1 MPMQRICKVAPDT
14 ARRPMRDHR
23 TRRDA
28 LAAAPILWLY
38 GGVMGTQPLVL
49 VADDEPRITKLV
61 SIALGEEGFRVV
73 TANSGE
79 EALLKAEE
87 VRPDIVL
94 LDIVMPDLDG
104 IEVMRQL
111 RERRPVAVILLTAKG
126 STADKAKGLDLGDDD
141 YIAKPFHP
149 DELAARVRAVL
160 RRSSGAAPGSGILA
174 FDDIEID
181 LERRMVTRDGE
192 LVQLSR
198 TEWLLLQHMAANA
211 GKVVL
216 HTELLTKVWGPE
228 YRDDLQYLR
237 VWVSRVRRKLWA
249 EPGDPGRI
257 KTFQGIGYLLDVDPA
272 SAGETNAAVESE
284 RGEDP
289 AMIG

>member
-1 MPMQRICKVAPDT
+1 MS
-14 ARRPMRDHR
+14 
-23 TRRDA
+23 
-28 LAAAPILWLY
+28 
-38 GGVMGTQPLVL
+38 TQPLVL

-61 SIALGEEGFRVV
+61 SIALSEEGFRVV
-73 TANSGE
+73 TANGGE
-79 EALLKAEE
+79 EALQKAEE

-126 STADKAKGLDLGDDD
+126 STADKAKGLDL
-141 YIAKPFHP
+141 AKPVHP

-160 RRSSGAAPGSGILA
+160 RRSSGAEPGFGILA
-174 FDDIEID
+174 FDDVEID
-181 LERRMVTRDGE
+181 LERRMVTRNGE

-198 TEWLLLQHMAANA
+198 TEWLLLQHLAANA

-237 VWVSRVRRKLWA
+237 VWVSRVRRKLGA
-249 EPGDPGRI
+249 EPGEPGRI
-257 KTFQGIGYLLDVDPA
+257 KTFQGIGYLLDVEPPA
-272 SAGETNAAVESE
+272 RPTSPVEETPTEV
-284 RGEDP
+284 P
-289 AMIG
+289 LIG

>member
-1 MPMQRICKVAPDT
+1 VSTK
-14 ARRPMRDHR
+14 
-23 TRRDA
+23 
-28 LAAAPILWLY
+28 
-38 GGVMGTQPLVL
+38 PLVL

-73 TANSGE
+73 TASSGA
-79 EALLKAEE
+79 EALQKAEE
-87 VRPDIVL
+87 IRPDIVL

-126 STADKAKGLDLGDDD
+126 SISDKAKGLDLGADD

-160 RRSSGAAPGSGILA
+160 RRSDGGSPGSGVLK
-174 FDDIEID
+174 FDDVEID
-181 LERRMVTRDGE
+181 LERRLVTRAGQ

-198 TEWLLLQHMAANA
+198 TEWLLLQHLAANP

-237 VWVSRVRRKLWA
+237 VWVSRVRRKLGS

-257 KTFQGIGYLLDVDPA
+257 KTFQGIGYLLDVEPPVA
-272 SAGETNAAVESE
+272 MPAVEAEVPDE
-284 RGEDP
+284 RS
-289 AMIG
+289 ALIG

>member
-1 MPMQRICKVAPDT
+1 MTAPFASVGMAT
-14 ARRPMRDHR
+14 NKE
-23 TRRDA
+23 
-28 LAAAPILWLY
+28 
-38 GGVMGTQPLVL
+38 VSVSTQPLVL

-61 SIALGEEGFRVV
+61 AIALAEEGFRVV
-73 TANSGE
+73 TAGSGE
-79 EALLKAEE
+79 EALAKAEE

-104 IEVMRQL
+104 IGGMRQP
-111 RERRPVAVILLTAKG
+111 RERGRVAVILLTAKG
-126 STADKAKGLDLGDDD
+126 STADKAKGLDLGADD

-160 RRSSGAAPGSGILA
+160 RRSSGAQPGAGVLA

-198 TEWLLLQHMAANA
+198 TEWLLLQHLAANA

-237 VWVSRVRRKLWA
+237 VWVSRVRRKPGA
-249 EPGDPGRI
+249 EPGGPGRV
-257 KTFQGIGYLLDVDPA
+257 KTVQGSGYLLDVEPPVPPETVAPVVADEQ
-272 SAGETNAAVESE
+272 SAL
-284 RGEDP
+284 
-289 AMIG
+289 IG

>member
-1 MPMQRICKVAPDT
+1 
-14 ARRPMRDHR
+14 
-23 TRRDA
+23 
-28 LAAAPILWLY
+28 
-38 GGVMGTQPLVL
+38 MGEETDNVSTQPLLL

-61 SIALGEEGFRVV
+61 SMALSEEGFRVV
-73 TANSGE
+73 TASSGE
-79 EALLKAEE
+79 EALAKAEQI
-87 VRPDIVL
+87 RPDIIL

-111 RERRPVAVILLTAKG
+111 RERRQVPVILLTAKG
-126 STADKAKGLDLGDDD
+126 STADKAKGLDLGADD
-141 YIAKPFHP
+141 YVAKPFHP

-160 RRSSGAAPGSGILA
+160 RRASGAAQGVGVIA

-181 LERRMVTRDGE
+181 LERRIVTRSGE

-198 TEWLLLQHMAANA
+198 TEWLLLQHLAANA

-237 VWVSRVRRKLWA
+237 VWVSRVRRKLGA
-249 EPGDPGRI
+249 KPGDPGRI
-257 KTFQGIGYLLDVDPA
+257 KTFQGIGYLLDIDGGKHEEPESDGAGARPSATSTQA
-272 SAGETNAAVESE
+272 SQKSPRTS
-284 RGEDP
+284 P
-289 AMIG
+289 L